1 MTEHYVGHHARS
13 FLIPH
18 PSTLIPKFAMKQ
30 KLAILALLLCG
41 IIYFQNN
48 IPAPDPSGGV
58 TLQQAQQ
65 RNGVV
70 PTETGLIADPSGVAA
85 LRAARP

>member
-1 MTEHYVGHHARS
+1 
-13 FLIPH
+13 
-18 PSTLIPKFAMKQ
+18 MKQ

-41 IIYFQNN
+41 MIYFQNN
-48 IPAPDPSGGV
+48 IPAPDPSGAI
-58 TLQQAQQ
+58 TLQKAQQ

-85 LRAARP
+85 LRAAQP